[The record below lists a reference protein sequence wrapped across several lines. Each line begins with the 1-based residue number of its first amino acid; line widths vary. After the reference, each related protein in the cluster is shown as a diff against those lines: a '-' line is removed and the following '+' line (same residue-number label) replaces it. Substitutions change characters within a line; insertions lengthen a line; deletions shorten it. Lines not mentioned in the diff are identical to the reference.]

1 MVQLKYFRRV
11 RGSRVAHRTPC
22 THNVGVSS
30 DAGALEPAEA
40 SGLTVAAVARRM
52 GVAPA
57 TLRTWDRR
65 YGVGPSDHRP
75 GAHRRYTAPDLAR
88 LEHMRR
94 LVIAGI
100 PPAEAARAAREVD
113 FDTVQLAP
121 VTQLPVPVPE
131 VDAEGR
137 AGGGRVVAM
146 PGGAQAARG
155 LARAAQSLDSAACAA
170 IVTETVERR
179 GVVWS
184 WENLI
189 VPVLNGVGQQWSDT
203 GRGIEIEHVL
213 SAAIQ
218 DSLAGQ
224 VRSAA
229 PPVNNRSVLLA
240 CAPDEM
246 HSLVLWAVAAALA
259 ERRIGARILGASL
272 PASALASAVQRLGPA
287 VVFVWAQIPDTAD
300 PAVLSTIPS
309 FRPAATVLIGGPGW
323 RQDGGDLVG
332 VSRVSD
338 LPDTITRIARAV
350 GE

>member
-1 MVQLKYFRRV
+1 VTGNPETAATLD
-11 RGSRVAHRTPC
+11 G
-22 THNVGVSS
+22 G
-30 DAGALEPAEA
+30 
-40 SGLTVAAVARRM
+40 GLTVAAVARRM

-65 YGVGPSDHRP
+65 YGVGPSEHRP
-75 GAHRRYTAPDLAR
+75 GAHRRYTSADLAR

-100 PPAEAARAAREVD
+100 PPAEAARAARD
-113 FDTVQLAP
+113 TTFDDAVLAP
-121 VTQLPVPVPE
+121 VTQLPAPVPTPDIE
-131 VDAEGR
+131 AEGR
-137 AGGGRVVAM
+137 AGGGRVVPM

-155 LARAAQSLDSAACAA
+155 LARAAQSLDTVTCTA
-170 IVTETVERR
+170 IVTETMERR
-179 GVVWS
+179 GVVWT
-184 WENLI
+184 WDHLI
-189 VPVLNGVGQQWSDT
+189 VPVLNGVGQQWSDS
-203 GRGIEIEHVL
+203 GRGVEVEHAL

-218 DSLAGQ
+218 DSLAGH
-224 VRSAA
+224 VRTAA

-246 HSLVLWAVAAALA
+246 HSLVLWAVAAGLA
-259 ERRIGARILGASL
+259 ERRIAARILGASL
-272 PASALASAVQRLGPA
+272 PTNALASAVQRLGPA

-300 PAVLSTIPS
+300 PALLSAIPS

-323 RQDGGDLVG
+323 RHHGGLLPG

-338 LPDTITRIARAV
+338 LTDTITRIARAV